1 MDLGGKRLKALAPRG
16 ATPKGLAP
24 KGIAR
29 KGVALMG
36 VALAVCLAGVLSG
49 CGGGSGPEDAYKQF
63 TRIDHSKP
71 YIGMSKAEV
80 LKCAGQPRA
89 RLPASGGAETL
100 VYHYSGAGPVPSG
113 GGDKKSSNPF
123 SKKKKKGDTECTAS
137 LVFENERLIRV
148 SYAHKNARSPYD
160 WQGEKDPKKAE
171 AMRRAPLPTC
181 AFSLPR
187 CPR

>member
-1 MDLGGKRLKALAPRG
+1 
-16 ATPKGLAP
+16 
-24 KGIAR
+24 
-29 KGVALMG
+29 MG

>member
-1 MDLGGKRLKALAPRG
+1 MDLGGEQLKTRAR
-16 ATPKGLAP
+16 KGLAS
-24 KGIAR
+24 KGM
-29 KGVALMG
+29 ALMG
-36 VALAVCLAGVLSG
+36 VIVAACLAGLLSG
-49 CGGGSGPEDAYKQF
+49 CGGGSGPEDAYKQL
-63 TRIDHSKP
+63 TRVNHAEP

-113 GGDKKSSNPF
+113 GADKKKSSNPF
-123 SKKKKKGDTECTAS
+123 SKKKKKGGDTECTAS
-137 LVFENERLIRV
+137 LVFENERLVRV
-148 SYAHKNARSPYD
+148 SYAHKNARSPYA

-171 AMRRAPLPTC
+171 EMRNAPLPTC
-181 AFSLPR
+181 VFSLPR

>member
-1 MDLGGKRLKALAPRG
+1 
-16 ATPKGLAP
+16 
-24 KGIAR
+24 
-29 KGVALMG
+29 MG

-49 CGGGSGPEDAYKQF
+49 CGCGSGPEDAYKQF

>member
-1 MDLGGKRLKALAPRG
+1 MDLGWKQLKTHAPQG
-16 ATPKGLAP
+16 M
-24 KGIAR
+24 
-29 KGVALMG
+29 ALMG
-36 VALAVCLAGVLSG
+36 VILAACLAGLLSG
-49 CGGGSGPEDAYKQF
+49 CASGSGPEDAYKQL
-63 TRIDHSKP
+63 TRVDHSKP
-71 YIGMSKAEV
+71 YIGMSKTEV

-148 SYAHKNARSPYD
+148 SYAHKKGRSPYE
-160 WQGEKDPKKAE
+160 WQGEKDPQKAE
-171 AMRRAPLPTC
+171 EMRRALLPTC
-181 AFSLPR
+181 TFSLPR
-187 CPR
+187 CLR

>member
-1 MDLGGKRLKALAPRG
+1 MELGGERLKTHAPKGVTPRG
-16 ATPKGLAP
+16 AALL
-24 KGIAR
+24 
-29 KGVALMG
+29 GVI
-36 VALAVCLAGVLSG
+36 LAVCLAGVPAG
-49 CGGGSGPEDAYKQF
+49 CASGSGPEDAYKQL
-63 TRIDHSKP
+63 TRVDYSKP

-100 VYHYSGAGPVPSG
+100 IYNYSGAGPVPSG

-148 SYAHKNARSPYD
+148 SYAHKEGRSPYQ
-160 WQGEKDPKKAE
+160 WQSEKDPKKAE
-171 AMRRAPLPTC
+171 EMRTAPLPTC
-181 AFSLPR
+181 VFSLPR